1 MAIIYFT
8 ALFQFHMVRLKG
20 RGFLCTLDRSNSISI
35 PYGTIKSYAVQAWL
49 ELNAIFQF
57 HMVRLKVPFL
67 TMMFLF
73 LSLFQFHMV
82 RLKAVI
88 IEPKELMYS
97 FQFHMVRLKVM
108 LFRPGWNSMPYFNS
122 IWYD

>member
-57 HMVRLKVPFL
+57 HMVRLKDKFDYYWPSFAQ
-67 TMMFLF
+67 
-73 LSLFQFHMV
+73 LFQFHMV
-82 RLKAVI
+82 RLKVAARTFIFVI
-88 IEPKELMYS
+88 K
-97 FQFHMVRLKVM
+97 
-108 LFRPGWNSMPYFNS
+108 
-122 IWYD
+122 